1 MTNGTSTHGSRSCR
15 GRNRRYESRP
25 SWSALAAAA
34 LRFGAPSLASTAETW
49 WSTVLTE
56 MDSFAA
62 IAALVCPAQS
72 SARTSRSRRVRQ
84 GAEEVVPAG
93 PSGAQLQQLAAQL
106 VGEVVQRPER
116 ARGEQAV
123 ARAPGP
129 ARITQLPL
137 EPFEQGG
144 LADTRLPAEDDQAA
158 VAPPGLGR
166 TVGQQGQ

>member
-1 MTNGTSTHGSRSCR
+1 
-15 GRNRRYESRP
+15 
-25 SWSALAAAA
+25 
-34 LRFGAPSLASTAETW
+34 
-49 WSTVLTE
+49 

-93 PSGAQLQQLAAQL
+93 PAGAQLQQLAQL

-144 LADTRLPAEDDQAA
+144 LADASLPAEDGQAS

-166 TVGQQGQ
+166 AVGQQGQ